1 MSTTLPR
8 DPWDMIAPKD
18 DAVVPAPDADA
29 DETSGLFL
37 LSVEEILALFHLAYG
52 DEKQLRR
59 HLAVMAEQPA
69 VRRRRRRSKAKPA

>member
-1 MSTTLPR
+1 MTLPH

-18 DAVVPAPDADA
+18 DAVVPAPDN
-29 DETSGLFL
+29 ETPEDTTDMLY
-37 LSVEEILALFHLAYG
+37 LSVEQIVALMHLADG